1 MDLEEAVKML
11 VLCQGDLALA
21 ARGIEVDQDEL
32 AETIL
37 AVDPDTAEAVVM
49 RYLVKQ
55 E

>member
-1 MDLEEAVKML
+1 MDLDDAIKML

-21 ARGIEVDQDEL
+21 ARGIDVDQDAL
-32 AETIL
+32 AETM
-37 AVDPDTAEAVVM
+37 AVVDADTAEAVVM

>member
-1 MDLEEAVKML
+1 MDLDDAIKML
-11 VLCQGDLALA
+11 VLCRGDIALA

-32 AETIL
+32 AEAMT
-37 AVDPDTAEAVVM
+37 AVDADSAEAVAM